1 MRFPESG
8 IMHAYLDGLKGIEI
22 GAGYHNPFGL
32 DTINVDYIQHGPDTY
47 EGREQQYLAGQV
59 AHVDVIAD
67 ACRLPFEDKSY
78 DFVINSHVFEH
89 MYSPIH
95 ALNEWN
101 RVARQYIALIV
112 PDKDRC
118 GENAF
123 SETTIREA
131 WDRYYT
137 YDPNDSEHLVNKHW
151 THWKLGS
158 FTALAADLGF
168 HILRC
173 DDKDDKVGNGFLVI
187 LHAQAI
193 EPGRGGM

>member
-1 MRFPESG
+1 
-8 IMHAYLDGLKGIEI
+8 MHAYLDGLNGIEI

-47 EGREQQYLAGQV
+47 EGREQQYLSGQV
-59 AHVDVIAD
+59 AKVDIIAD
-67 ACRLPFEDKSY
+67 GCNLPFENKSY

-95 ALNEWN
+95 ALQEWD
-101 RVARQYIALIV
+101 RVARRYIALIV

-118 GENAF
+118 GEAQCE
-123 SETTIREA
+123 ETSIAQA

-137 YDPNDSEHLVNKHW
+137 YDPSNPECLVNKHW

-158 FTALAADLGF
+158 FLALAAELGF
-168 HILRC
+168 HVERAE
-173 DDKDDKVGNGFLVI
+173 DKDDKVGNGFLVI
-187 LHAQAI
+187 LSA
-193 EPGRGGM
+193 RGLSEAR